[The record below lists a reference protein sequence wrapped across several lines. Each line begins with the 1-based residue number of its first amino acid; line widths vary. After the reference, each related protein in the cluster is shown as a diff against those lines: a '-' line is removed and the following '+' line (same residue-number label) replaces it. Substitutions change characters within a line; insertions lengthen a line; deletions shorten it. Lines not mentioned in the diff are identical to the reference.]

1 MRAGLEFAHHARCM
15 DDAPAPDDELARQVT
30 RFLEHLR
37 AERRAAVS
45 TVETYGRDL
54 WKLHRFATEQ
64 GLPLDARALD
74 LLALRRFLA
83 GFVGRNGS
91 ATIARKIAALRAFY
105 RDLLRS
111 GVIDSNAASLLR
123 LPKVSKPLPKFLSV
137 ASMGEVVETP
147 DRDRPN
153 DALAARDRA
162 MLELLYGA
170 GARVSELCG
179 LDLECIDLS
188 ARLARVLGKGSK
200 ERLVPFGEPCVH
212 ALERYLGLRSRLCH
226 PRTGAHHASALFLGR
241 HGTRLT
247 VRQVQHLVRRYGV
260 LGAGRPDLH
269 PHALRHSCAT
279 HLLDAGADLRGI
291 QELLGHE
298 SLSTTQRYTHV
309 SVDRL
314 LEIYARAHPLARGAR

>member
-1 MRAGLEFAHHARCM
+1 V
-15 DDAPAPDDELARQVT
+15 PAPIDELALQIA
-30 RFLEHLR
+30 RFLDHLR
-37 AERRAAVS
+37 AERRAAVR

-54 WKLHRFATEQ
+54 WALHRFAVEQ
-64 GLPLDARALD
+64 DLTLDARKLD

-83 GFVGRNGS
+83 TFVGDNGA

-105 RDLLRS
+105 RDLVRI
-111 GVIDSNAASLLR
+111 GAIVDNPASALR

-137 ASMGEVVETP
+137 SAMSEVVETP
-147 DRDRPN
+147 DRDRPD
-153 DALAARDRA
+153 DALALRDRA
-162 MLELLYGA
+162 ILEMLYGA
-170 GARVSELCG
+170 GVRVSELCG
-179 LDLECIDLS
+179 LDLDRIDLT

-200 ERLVPFGEPCVH
+200 ERLVPFGEPCVR
-212 ALERYLGLRSRLCH
+212 ALERYLAQRSRLCH
-226 PRTGAHHASALFLGR
+226 PRTGAHHPSALFLGR

-314 LEIYARAHPLARGAR
+314 LEIYARAHPLARGER